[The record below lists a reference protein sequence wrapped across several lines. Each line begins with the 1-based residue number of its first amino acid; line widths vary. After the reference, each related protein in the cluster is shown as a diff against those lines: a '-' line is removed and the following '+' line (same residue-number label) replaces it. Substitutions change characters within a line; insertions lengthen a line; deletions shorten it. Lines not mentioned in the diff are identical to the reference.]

1 MPITLRF
8 PSPIPNLQ
16 QIRSVLQQSTSH
28 DHQHN
33 QLRYAD
39 QSLYV
44 KLKSAPA
51 IFSRPVSR
59 TAHQQ
64 GAVSFVEGSL
74 ARSLKQAGVPCPE
87 SRARALIEALVPID
101 LDSGC
106 RVMRVSHVHSLHR
119 VLETLQG
126 VMNHVGEDGRLSAEQ
141 TLGFAITAEREGL
154 AWASSAERITQ
165 AVQAHLDSPGQTD
178 FLRCLRDGRADGKSR
193 PSLEGVPA
201 DDGLEWAPASEH
213 TDIAPT
219 REAKSSMSMP
229 PEAASITTRGVPQEV
244 EWVETKSSR
253 WFQDDRDGVSQRGDE
268 TPPLAKA
275 TMAERAA
282 QLDAAGRKLNVVCL
296 SADDY
301 RELQP
306 ETEDYLRLVT
316 QFHEEDMF
324 PASERE
330 VLQQFIDQAWPAIED
345 AQASWPTWSQDTS
358 EEDLDEAQE
367 ALRRIAAHHQ
377 AVYDYPATTI
387 HYDPFLV
394 DLPYGINHKGELC
407 VSADHQ
413 VRDRSFPTVLRD
425 LVMGMTQLYQK
436 EVAMKE
442 LRDDPIGRVLITLMI
457 HDLDRNHL
465 VNVVK
470 ADEELVDLALRH
482 PPDLLHAQAHGQAM
496 LEALIERSASGTM
509 KPGEAKSSQPDFR
522 T

>member
-8 PSPIPNLQ
+8 PSTAPNLQ
-16 QIRSVLQQSTSH
+16 QVRTVLQQSTSH

-51 IFSRPVSR
+51 IFSRPASR
-59 TAHQQ
+59 TSHQQ

-74 ARSLKQAGVPCPE
+74 ARSLEQLGVSSSQRQAQ
-87 SRARALIEALVPID
+87 ALIEALVPVDI
-101 LDSGC
+101 DSGC
-106 RVMRVSHVHSLHR
+106 RVMRVAHVHSLHR
-119 VLETLQG
+119 VLETVQG
-126 VMNHVGEDGRLSAEQ
+126 LMSPHGEDARLSAERI
-141 TLGFAITAEREGL
+141 LGCAITAEREGL
-154 AWASSAERITQ
+154 AWASSAARIHYAMQRYLESGTETS
-165 AVQAHLDSPGQTD
+165 L
-178 FLRCLRDGRADGKSR
+178 LRCLREGQVDGKS
-193 PSLEGVPA
+193 VPA
-201 DDGLEWAPASEH
+201 EAEPEAGAVPWTPALEPPALVE
-213 TDIAPT
+213 T
-219 REAKSSMSMP
+219 REAKSSMSLP
-229 PEAASITTRGVPQEV
+229 PGASSVTTLGVPQEV
-244 EWVETKSSR
+244 EWIETKSSR
-253 WFQDDRDGVSQRGDE
+253 WHLDDRAGQTPRDYE
-268 TPPLAKA
+268 TPAMPKA

-296 SADDY
+296 SAEDY

-306 ETEDYLRLVT
+306 ETEDYLRLVP
-316 QFHEEDMF
+316 QFSESDMF

-330 VLQQFIDQAWPAIED
+330 ALQQFIDQAWPDIEE
-345 AQASWPTWSQDTS
+345 AQASWPAWSQDTS
-358 EEDLDEAQE
+358 EEDLDKAQE
-367 ALRRIAAHHQ
+367 ALRRIAEHHQ
-377 AVYDYPATTI
+377 SVYRYPATTI

-394 DLPYGINHKGELC
+394 DLPYGLNHKDELC

-413 VRDRSFPTVLRD
+413 VRDRSFPVVLRD

-442 LRDDPIGRVLITLMI
+442 LRDDPIGRVLITLML

-470 ADEELVDLALRH
+470 ADEVLVDLALRH
-482 PPDLLHAQAHGQAM
+482 PPDHLHAQAHGQAM
-496 LEALIERSASGTM
+496 LEALIERAGGGLPQSVD
-509 KPGEAKSSQPDFR
+509 AKSSPPAFK